1 MGEKLESNKKQK
13 KEALLNT
20 AFDLFT
26 SKGIQK
32 TSISDIVEKA
42 GVAKGTFYLYFRDKY
57 DIRNKL
63 ISHKAG
69 QLFLTAYEKLKNSV
83 LTDFEDQIVFMSDQI
98 VGQLE
103 RDCSLLGLISKHL
116 SWGIFKNAMITSSD
130 SDEDNIYFIFDN
142 LLRQSNHTFKDP
154 EIMVFSIIEFVSGVS
169 YNTILYSQPAPLEQ
183 MKPYMF
189 KIIRQIIRNHYADGA
204 DTTDARR
211 C

>member
-42 GVAKGTFYLYFRDKY
+42 GVAKGTFYLYFQDKY

-63 ISHKAG
+63 ISHKAS
-69 QLFLTAYEKLKNSV
+69 QLFLTAYEKLKQSG
-83 LTDFEDQIVFMSDQI
+83 LTDFEDQIVFMAEHI
-98 VGQLE
+98 INQLE
-103 RDCSLLGLISKHL
+103 NSHALLNFISKHL
-116 SWGIFKNAMITSSD
+116 SWGIFNA
-130 SDEDNIYFIFDN
+130 EENIYFIFDN
-142 LLRQSNHTFKDP
+142 LLRQSKHTFKDP

-169 YNTILYSQPAPLEQ
+169 YNTILYNQPVPLKEI
-183 MKPYMF
+183 KPYIY
-189 KIIRQIIRNHYADGA
+189 KIIRQIIRNHYM
-204 DTTDARR
+204 T
-211 C
+211 

>member
-63 ISHKAG
+63 ISHKAS
-69 QLFLTAYEKLKNSV
+69 QLFLTAYDKLKQSGV
-83 LTDFEDQIVFMSDQI
+83 TDFEDQIVFMAEEI
-98 VGQLE
+98 LNQLE
-103 RDCSLLGLISKHL
+103 NNHALLNFISKHL
-116 SWGIFKNAMITSSD
+116 SWGIFKNALIASSD
-130 SDEDNIYFIFDN
+130 KAEENIYFIFDN
-142 LLRQSNHTFKDP
+142 LLHQSHHTFNEP
-154 EIMVFSIIEFVSGVS
+154 EIMVFTIIEFVSAIS
-169 YNTILYSQPAPLEQ
+169 YNTILYNQPVPLAKI
-183 MKPYMF
+183 KPYIY
-189 KIIRQIIRNHYADGA
+189 KNIRQIIQNHYAS
-204 DTTDARR
+204 
-211 C
+211 

>member
-42 GVAKGTFYLYFRDKY
+42 GVAKGTFYLYFQDKY

-63 ISHKAG
+63 ISHKAS
-69 QLFLTAYEKLKNSV
+69 QLFLTAYEKLKQSG
-83 LTDFEDQIVFMSDQI
+83 LTDFEDQIVFMAEHI
-98 VGQLE
+98 INQLE
-103 RDCSLLGLISKHL
+103 KSHALLNFISKHL
-116 SWGIFKNAMITSSD
+116 SWGIFKNALIASSD
-130 SDEDNIYFIFDN
+130 NAEENIYFIFDN
-142 LLRQSNHTFKDP
+142 LLRQSKHTFKDP

-169 YNTILYSQPAPLEQ
+169 YNTILYNQPVPLKEI
-183 MKPYMF
+183 KPYIY
-189 KIIRQIIRNHYADGA
+189 KIIRQIIRNHYM
-204 DTTDARR
+204 T
-211 C
+211 